1 MVSSRVRSGFRS
13 AAYTGVSTEFVP
25 FRRRLAFSITVALL
39 IGCAAPCPAFAL
51 DPNRTLTQ
59 YVHRIWGQDE
69 GLVQPTIYSILQTRN
84 GFLWLGTQDRLIRFD
99 GLRFHE
105 FTESNDTQFEHSL
118 IRSLFED
125 RDGNLWIGSLGS
137 GVARLA
143 PDGTVTRFTKRQGLP
158 GDEVFCIASD
168 TQGHIWFCTNDGLA
182 RWDAQNGF
190 RTFTTADGL
199 PTNQTRSFCE
209 STDGTQWVTS
219 LDAPLSVGRN
229 AQFHSF
235 SPAAGPAIPRTL
247 SALQCATDDSVWVGA
262 DVGLF
267 HIENGSVRQFT
278 TREGL
283 LDNTVFALAA
293 GPQNS
298 IWIGTRNGINRYRP
312 NPEGAGEFSTYG
324 TKDGLSHS
332 SVLALFVDRE
342 GSLWA
347 GTKNGLDQFTDGNV
361 TPYTINEGMPGN
373 DAGPVIEDDAGRLWV
388 GTQGSGLS
396 EFDGHHFHTL
406 TTRNGLISDR
416 ILSLEVD
423 RGGDL
428 WAGSAGGLN
437 RLRNGRVISTFTR
450 RNGLPGDRVQSLF
463 VDKSGQLWA
472 GTDRGLTVFDGVR
485 FKSPRPPQA
494 AQLTNVVAIAGS
506 QRVQLFVSADPGGL
520 YVLKDGVFRPASL
533 TGVTRLVSSFYIDQT
548 RHIAWFGTLGSG
560 LLRWQNGSLTH
571 IHAKDGLYDN
581 RIYSILKDG
590 SGNFWL
596 ASSKGIFRVSEK
608 DLEDF
613 SAGRIRTVT
622 SIPFT
627 TGQLRFECQSD
638 VQPAAWRTH
647 DGRLWFSTTSGL
659 VVVDPRHLSRTTMP
673 PPVEITATFLNGQP
687 KNLNG
692 LDLQGPFQK
701 NLEIRYAGLSFV
713 SPEKV
718 TFRYMLDGYDKSWV
732 EAGTRREAFFTNLP
746 PGHFHFKVQAR
757 NADGVASTRNA
768 VVDFIIEPL
777 IYQRPWFWALLAC
790 CLGLLIAIGY
800 RLRIRHLQSQFN
812 LVLAERGRIAR
823 ELHDTLLQGLSGVT
837 MQLQALWTRLPHS
850 RDREMLREIIEDAG
864 RCSTEARQSLWGL
877 RVIDASPAG
886 FAANLA
892 KIARQATTGT
902 PTSLVLDIDRVSP
915 GQIGEIEFQLLRI
928 AQEAIANVVRHA
940 AADTLTV
947 RLRSIGP
954 EFTLS
959 IADDGD
965 GFDVDRA
972 VFGHFGLLG
981 MRERAAGIG
990 AILSICSTRGVGTEV
1005 SVSFAA
1011 PSPKSNFSSAFAHH
1025 EK

>member
-1 MVSSRVRSGFRS
+1 MTAPFL
-13 AAYTGVSTEFVP
+13 VP
-25 FRRRLAFSITVALL
+25 SNRHLAFSTILSLL
-39 IGCAAPCPAFAL
+39 LGCAAARPSFAL
-51 DPNRTLTQ
+51 DPNRTLSQ

-99 GLRFHE
+99 GIRFHE
-105 FTESNDTQFEHSL
+105 FAESNDPQFEHSL

-125 RDGNLWIGSLGS
+125 RAGNLWIGSLGS

-143 PDGTVTRFTKRQGLP
+143 PDGTVTRFTTRQGLP
-158 GDEVFCIASD
+158 SNDVFCIASD
-168 TQGHIWFCTNDGLA
+168 TQGHIWFCTNGGLA
-182 RWDAQNGF
+182 QWDAQTGF

-199 PTNQTRSFCE
+199 PSNQTRSFCE
-209 STDGTQWVTS
+209 SKDGTQWVTS
-219 LDAPLSVGRN
+219 FDVPLSVGRN
-229 AQFHSF
+229 AHFHPF
-235 SPAAGPAIPRTL
+235 LPNAGPVLPRNL
-247 SALQCATDDSVWVGA
+247 SALQCAQDDSVWVGA
-262 DVGLF
+262 DIGLF
-267 HIENGSVRQFT
+267 HIENGGVRQFT
-278 TREGL
+278 ARNGL
-283 LDNTVFALAA
+283 LDDSVFALAA
-293 GPQNS
+293 GPHGS
-298 IWIGTRNGINRYRP
+298 IWIGTRNGVNRYRP
-312 NPEGAGEFSTYG
+312 NGGGTGEFSTYS

-332 SVLALFVDRE
+332 SVLALYLDRE

-361 TPYTINEGMPGN
+361 TPYTTSEGMPSN
-373 DAGPVIEDDAGRLWV
+373 DAGPVIEDASGRLWV
-388 GTQGSGLS
+388 GTQSSGLS
-396 EFDGHHFHTL
+396 EFDGRHFHTL
-406 TTRNGLISDR
+406 TTRDGLVSNH

-423 RGGDL
+423 RAGDL
-428 WAGSAGGLN
+428 WAGAIGGLN

-450 RNGLPGDRVQSLF
+450 RNGLAGDDVQSLF
-463 VDKSGQLWA
+463 VDSTGQLWA
-472 GTDRGLTVFDGVR
+472 GTDAGLSVFDGVR
-485 FKSPRPPQA
+485 FKAPRPPQA
-494 AQLTNVVAIAGS
+494 SHLTDVVAIAGT

-533 TGVTRLVSSFYIDQT
+533 TGVTRSVSSFYIDQT

-560 LLRWQNGSLTH
+560 LLRWQNGALTH
-571 IHAKDGLYDN
+571 IHTKDGLYDN
-581 RIYSILKDG
+581 RIYSILKDS

-659 VVVDPRHLSRTTMP
+659 VVVDPRHLSRTNIP
-673 PPVEITATFLNGQP
+673 PPVQITSTFLNGQP

-701 NLEIRYAGLSFV
+701 NLEIRYAGLSFI

-718 TFRYMLDGYDKSWV
+718 TFRYMLEGYDKTWV

-757 NADGVASTRNA
+757 NADGVPSTHNA
-768 VVDFIIEPL
+768 VIDFVIEPL
-777 IYQRPWFWALLAC
+777 IYQRPWFWALLAG
-790 CLGLLIAIGY
+790 LLALLIAVGY
-800 RLRIRHLQSQFN
+800 HLRIRRLQGQFD

-837 MQLQALWTRLPHS
+837 MQLQALWTRLPLS
-850 RDREMLREIIEDAG
+850 RDREALRDIIEDAG

-877 RVIDASPAG
+877 RVIDASPLG
-886 FAANLA
+886 FPASLA
-892 KIARQATTGT
+892 KIARQAAAGT

-915 GQIGEIEFQLLRI
+915 GPFGEIEFQLLRI

-947 RLRSIGP
+947 TLKATGQ

-972 VFGHFGLLG
+972 VFGHFGLIG
-981 MRERAAGIG
+981 MRERAAEIG
-990 AILSICSTRGVGTEV
+990 ATLSISSTHGVGTEI
-1005 SVSFAA
+1005 SVFFAA
-1011 PSPKSNFSSAFAHH
+1011 PSTKGNFSSTFAHH
-1025 EK
+1025 QK